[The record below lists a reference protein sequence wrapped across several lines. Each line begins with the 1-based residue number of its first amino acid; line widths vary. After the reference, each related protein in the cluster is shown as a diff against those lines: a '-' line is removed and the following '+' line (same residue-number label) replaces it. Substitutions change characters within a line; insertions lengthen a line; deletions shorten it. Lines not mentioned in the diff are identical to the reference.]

1 MSRRLLPLVVALP
14 LLAACSQ
21 AVDTATKARDCAALA
36 RDVASVPLSQVPTRE
51 QAEQAARRLDERVEQ
66 LEDPQ
71 VSEAARTLR
80 DRLREAAQAAGRA
93 DPAAAR
99 RAVGEVRTAA
109 EQTAQACGVPVDQ
122 FVR

>member
-1 MSRRLLPLVVALP
+1 MPLVVVLP
-14 LLAACSQ
+14 LLAGCSQ
-21 AVDTATKARDCAALA
+21 AADTATRARDCAGLA
-36 RDVASVPLSQVPTRE
+36 RDVASVPLSQLPSAQ

-66 LEDPQ
+66 LQDPQ

-93 DPAAAR
+93 DPAGAR
-99 RAVGEVRTAA
+99 RAVADVREAA
-109 EQTAQACGVPVDQ
+109 EATARACGVPVDQ